1 MGARVP
7 SFPTA
12 NSETA
17 KCAGNGP
24 CRDLLRLTASRETA
38 GAQKIVPK
46 ECGGSTVTTPLAG
59 LLNTP
64 RGRTSVRPAFNR
76 QVVDRLL
83 KFDQQRADLLRREAD
98 ILGDELAFEI
108 QLIIFDTGSKIVGK
122 FLNCTEVDRKYT
134 LITNG
139 TPPSTD

>member
-24 CRDLLRLTASRETA
+24 CRDLLCLTATRETA

-64 RGRTSVRPAFNR
+64 RGRTSVRPAFNQ

-108 QLIIFDTGSKIVGK
+108 
-122 FLNCTEVDRKYT
+122 
-134 LITNG
+134 
-139 TPPSTD
+139 